1 MVRAA
6 RCAAALLAAALLL
19 LASAAPA
26 GQPFAPGVVLAITIE
41 NFDQEVRQSAKKQKR
56 FFIRSRGTQR

>member
-1 MVRAA
+1 MRAA

-26 GQPFAPGVVLAITIE
+26 GQPFAPDVVLDITIE
-41 NFDQEVRQSAKKQKR
+41 NFDQEARQ
-56 FFIRSRGTQR
+56 